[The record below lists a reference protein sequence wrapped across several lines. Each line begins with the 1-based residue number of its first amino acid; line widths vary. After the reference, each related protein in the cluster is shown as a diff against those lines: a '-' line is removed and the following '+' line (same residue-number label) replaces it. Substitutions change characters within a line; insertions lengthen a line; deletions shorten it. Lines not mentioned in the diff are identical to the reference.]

1 MGEFQQCGLH
11 PLVNPMISPKPISGI
26 VEARIVTNHGE
37 LLDYDKDYSTRKHK
51 SFLLENRTM
60 TEKED
65 HPWLEMLVKYL
76 LVDKLYQLIMA
87 MVDPSVELVM
97 GLQEVDL

>member
-1 MGEFQQCGLH
+1 
-11 PLVNPMISPKPISGI
+11 MISPKPISGI

-37 LLDYDKDYSTRKHK
+37 LLDYDKNYSMRKHK

-65 HPWLEMLVKYL
+65 HP
-76 LVDKLYQLIMA
+76 
-87 MVDPSVELVM
+87 
-97 GLQEVDL
+97 